1 MGKAHASGLGEVDFS
16 PAIYSYYA
24 DDAERFLSD
33 EHITLLDG
41 EGSAV
46 IRRRPL
52 GVLVGI
58 MPWNYPSLRG
68 VSLTGSERAG
78 SKALRSP
85 VAI

>member
-16 PAIYSYYA
+16 AAIYSYYA

-52 GVLVGI
+52 GMLLGI
-58 MPWNYPSLRG
+58 MPRRPASAGCLAHGLRASRFKG
-68 VSLTGSERAG
+68 R
-78 SKALRSP
+78 
-85 VAI
+85 